1 MPLEENTSWFVFTEG
16 QQHGPI
22 ATERLIAFLEAHSGP
37 PVYVWR
43 DGFADW
49 MLASDVPELAVSPQL
64 PAPPPMP
71 ALAPPAAAEA
81 PVEPV
86 TPPTKRVSRKLIGS
100 AIGVPIGLLLSL
112 LKLLIGAGEG
122 FNNPAYLIGYIFG
135 GALLC
140 ASIGLIV
147 GAAADRSYARSKTAP
162 VEPEPASGR
171 QNIMARHWR
180 GDLPLW
186 ASFWL
191 ILELPK
197 LLIVL
202 GSPVFTALG
211 IFLAGTLRP
220 ESGYNPLNIFL
231 VIALTWLS
239 IMVVVT
245 WQLVGTWRS
254 ANIYALARYR
264 AGRGA
269 IWGHLALVA
278 TIVGALGSVVTFVR
292 EGAPQ
297 IVEVSG
303 MAFRNDPDVPD
314 YAIRVMRDGTEAE
327 IVGGFKFGLT
337 DDFVKILAAS
347 RQITVVHLDSI
358 GGRLGEGEKMFKLIR
373 DRNLNTYVSSKCL
386 SACTLA
392 FAGGRQRFLHKDAAL
407 GFHKGTF
414 PGLREGDFDTIQRNV
429 FRSAGFD
436 ETFIST
442 ALSTPHNEMWRPS
455 PQALVRARVVTSIA
469 DGTRFAFSGLGA
481 DLSKDRVAKVL
492 AGALPV
498 FDTIRARFPDQYD
511 ALAEEY
517 YNNLVKGKT
526 EAETIEA
533 LRGKLMPFV
542 RALLPM
548 ADDEVLADYNRLLQD
563 QYRELSAKDPS
574 RCYMYASG
582 EDTRA
587 NFSSE
592 LSKTLLQQELGLNER
607 AVKTAAKRE
616 AADKGL
622 VESLWKK
629 VHTQM
634 SAGGV
639 SNADWALFETKKVP
653 KASHARY
660 CTIATIFVQE
670 VGRLP
675 QHETAILMREIL
687 RAP

>member
-16 QQHGPI
+16 LQHGPV
-22 ATERLIAFLEAHSGP
+22 ATEHVIAFLEAHSGP

-49 MLASDVPELAVSPQL
+49 MLASDVPELAVSPL
-64 PAPPPMP
+64 LAPPPP
-71 ALAPPAAAEA
+71 AAPPPAVETTEAPAEPVAPPA
-81 PVEPV
+81 
-86 TPPTKRVSRKLIGS
+86 KRISRKLIGL
-100 AIGVPIGLLLSL
+100 G
-112 LKLLIGAGEG
+112 IGATAGLIFSLPKLFISG
-122 FNNPAYLIGYIFG
+122 DQRINDPAFLIGYVFAG
-135 GALLC
+135 VLVCGL
-140 ASIGLIV
+140 IGLIA
-147 GAAADRSYARSKTAP
+147 GAIADKSRAWHKVAP
-162 VEPEPASGR
+162 VEPEPSSGR
-171 QNIMARHWR
+171 QNIVARHWR
-180 GDLPLW
+180 GELPLW
-186 ASFWL
+186 ASYWL
-191 ILELPK
+191 IVCLGNIAFATVGI
-197 LLIVL
+197 LIAK
-202 GSPVFTALG
+202 VFK
-211 IFLAGTLRP
+211 P
-220 ESGYNPLNIFL
+220 ESGYNPLNVFAI
-231 VIALTWLS
+231 IALTWS
-239 IMVVVT
+239 SVMVVVT

-254 ANIYALARYR
+254 ANRYARARHH
-264 AGRGA
+264 AGLSASWGRVAQAAVLLGA
-269 IWGHLALVA
+269 IGN
-278 TIVGALGSVVTFVR
+278 IVTFVR

-297 IVEVSG
+297 LVEVTG

-373 DRNLNTYVSSKCL
+373 DRGLNTYVSSKCL

-392 FAGGRQRFLHKDAAL
+392 FAGGRQRFLHRDAAL

-455 PQALVRARVVTSIA
+455 PQALVRARVVTAIA

-517 YNNLVKGKT
+517 YYNLVKGKT

-533 LRGKLMPFV
+533 LRGKLMPFIK
-542 RALLPM
+542 ALLPM
-548 ADDEVLADYNRLLQD
+548 ADDDVLADYNRLLQN

-592 LSKTLLQQELGLNER
+592 LSKTLLQQELSLNER

-616 AADKGL
+616 AADKRL

-675 QHETAILMREIL
+675 QDETAILMREIL
-687 RAP
+687 RAPGP

>member
-16 QQHGPI
+16 QQHGPV
-22 ATERLIAFLEAHSGP
+22 AAENLVAFLAAHTGP

-49 MLASDVPELAVSPQL
+49 MLASDVPELTVSPQL
-64 PAPPPMP
+64 APPPQV
-71 ALAPPAAAEA
+71 LLLQPPPEVPLLAAEA
-81 PVEPV
+81 PAEAV
-86 TPPTKRVSRKLIGS
+86 T
-100 AIGVPIGLLLSL
+100 
-112 LKLLIGAGEG
+112 
-122 FNNPAYLIGYIFG
+122 
-135 GALLC
+135 
-140 ASIGLIV
+140 
-147 GAAADRSYARSKTAP
+147 P
-162 VEPEPASGR
+162 VEPEQPSGR
-171 QNIMARHWR
+171 RNFVARHWR
-180 GDLPLW
+180 GDLPLC
-186 ASFWL
+186 ASYWL
-191 ILELPK
+191 IVWLGN
-197 LLIVL
+197 IV
-202 GSPVFTALG
+202 FAALG
-211 IFLAGTLRP
+211 IFIAKSLRP
-220 ESGYNPLNIFL
+220 ESGYNPLNIFG
-231 VIALTWLS
+231 VIALTWS
-239 IMVVVT
+239 SVMVVVT

-254 ANIYALARYR
+254 ANRYARVRHQARRSAFWGRLAQV
-264 AGRGA
+264 AVILGA
-269 IWGHLALVA
+269 
-278 TIVGALGSVVTFVR
+278 VGNIVTFVR

-297 IVEVSG
+297 LVEVTG
-303 MAFRNDPDVPD
+303 MAFRNDPEVPD
-314 YAIRVMRDGTEAE
+314 YSIRVMRDGTEAE

-373 DRNLNTYVSSKCL
+373 DRGLNTYVSSKCL

-392 FAGGRQRFLHKDAAL
+392 FAGGRQRYLHKDAAL

-414 PGLREGDFDTIQRNV
+414 PGVREGDFDTIQRTV

-455 PQALVRARVVTSIA
+455 PQALVRAKVVTSIA

-498 FDTIRARFPDQYD
+498 FDTIRTRFPDQYD

-533 LRGKLMPFV
+533 LRGKLMPFI
-542 RALLPM
+542 RTLLPM

-592 LSKTLLQQELGLNER
+592 LSKAVLQQELSLNER
-607 AVKTAAKRE
+607 AVKTATKRE
-616 AADKGL
+616 PA
-622 VESLWKK
+622 
-629 VHTQM
+629 
-634 SAGGV
+634 
-639 SNADWALFETKKVP
+639 
-653 KASHARY
+653 
-660 CTIATIFVQE
+660 
-670 VGRLP
+670 
-675 QHETAILMREIL
+675 
-687 RAP
+687 